1 MFPDRLSFLNKFDN
15 FYQVIT
21 NAVKEDK
28 LNERDFYLIIIA
40 KAKSMN
46 QERREK
52 TLLLNEGSDQRGK
65 RDKSNLFILGE
76 LGDPVNFFCPFF
88 I

>member
-1 MFPDRLSFLNKFDN
+1 MLPDRLSFLNKFDN
-15 FYQVIT
+15 FYQVIS

-40 KAKSMN
+40 KTKSMN

-52 TLLLNEGSDQRGK
+52 TLLLNEGS
-65 RDKSNLFILGE
+65 N
-76 LGDPVNFFCPFF
+76 
-88 I
+88 

>member
-1 MFPDRLSFLNKFDN
+1 VLPDRLSFLNKFDN

-46 QERREK
+46 QERRER
-52 TLLLNEGSDQRGK
+52 TLLLNEGSD
-65 RDKSNLFILGE
+65 
-76 LGDPVNFFCPFF
+76 
-88 I
+88 